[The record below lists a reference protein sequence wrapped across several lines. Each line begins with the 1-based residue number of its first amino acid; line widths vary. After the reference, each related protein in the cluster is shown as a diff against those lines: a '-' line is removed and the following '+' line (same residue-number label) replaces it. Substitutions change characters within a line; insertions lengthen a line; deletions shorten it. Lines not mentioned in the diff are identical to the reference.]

1 MSANVECT
9 LVPPDGA
16 ASLDRCFATEADSV
30 RVAVVVKCW
39 PRLSETFIAQEMA
52 GLEARGLKL
61 AIYSLRHPT
70 DPAIHPA
77 HARVRA
83 PIAYLPQYLKDD
95 PIRVLRAW
103 WKARRLPGYAMARRR
118 FLNDLMHD
126 RTSHRARRWGQAMV
140 LAAEMPA
147 SIERLYAHFLHTPAS
162 VTRYAA
168 IMRGLPWSGS
178 GHAKDIWTSQEWELR
193 SKLADA
199 DWLITC
205 TNFALGRLKQLVD
218 DPSRVRLVYH
228 GLDLVHLPAPP
239 PRDSRR
245 EGFDPADPLII
256 LSVGR
261 RVEKKGYDDLLD
273 ALARLPKDLHWRFE
287 HIGAGALGETLESRA
302 ERLGIA
308 DRCTWLGPQ
317 PPADV
322 FAAYAR
328 ADIFVLASKAAAD
341 GDQEGMPNVLQE
353 AGHQGLAIVS
363 TRSAGIAEFIEDGVN
378 GLLVASAAPDEL
390 SAALLKLARDPELR
404 ARFGARAMD
413 VVHTRFSFESGVDYI
428 ATALGGAPARRMV
441 EERPDRQLASGANA
455 P

>member
-1 MSANVECT
+1 
-9 LVPPDGA
+9 
-16 ASLDRCFATEADSV
+16 
-30 RVAVVVKCW
+30 
-39 PRLSETFIAQEMA
+39 MA

-61 AIYSLRHPT
+61 AIYSLRYPT

-77 HARVRA
+77 HARVKA
-83 PIAYLPQYLKDD
+83 PVAYLPQYLKDD

-103 WKARRLPGYAMARRR
+103 WNVRRLPGYAAARRR
-118 FLNDLMHD
+118 FIHDLVRD

-140 LAAEMPA
+140 LAAEMPN

-178 GHAKDIWTSQEWELR
+178 GHGKDIWTSQDWELR

-205 TNFALGRLKQLVD
+205 TSFALMRLKQLVP
-218 DPSRVRLVYH
+218 DPSRVQLVYH
-228 GLDLVHLPAPP
+228 GLDLTHLPAPP
-239 PRDSRR
+239 IRHARRDGS
-245 EGFDPADPLII
+245 DPADPVII

-273 ALARLPKDLHWRFE
+273 ALALLPRDLYWRFE
-287 HIGAGALGETLESRA
+287 HIGAGALDEALEIRA

-308 DRCTWLGPQ
+308 TYCTWLGPRPQ
-317 PPADV
+317 ADV

-328 ADIFVLASKAAAD
+328 ADIFVLASKTAVD

-353 AGHQGLAIVS
+353 AGHQGLAIAS
-363 TRSAGIAEFIEDGVN
+363 TRSAGIAEFVEDGVN
-378 GLLVASAAPDEL
+378 GLLAAPAAPHEL
-390 SAALLKLARDPELR
+390 AAALLRLARDPDLR
-404 ARFGARAMD
+404 ARFGARAAE
-413 VVHTRFSFESGVDYI
+413 VARTRFSFESGIDHI
-428 ATALGGAPARRMV
+428 AAALGGAPIRRNVGAR
-441 EERPDRQLASGANA
+441 AAG
-455 P
+455 